1 MKIIKKLL
9 LFLFICLNQILFS
22 QENTIEIEY
31 GITILEE
38 DNLFINNP
46 TLKSLLER
54 SILNAKNEAFTL
66 LLKNSI
72 SKFYHK
78 NILNADKSN
87 YTPPLFVNY
96 SGKVYSIRDS
106 VFRQSSILGENIYV
120 KNKQKENWTIT
131 TETKLIDNS
140 QKHHLMVNY

>member
-54 SILNAKNEAFTL
+54 SILNEK
-66 LLKNSI
+66 K
-72 SKFYHK
+72 
-78 NILNADKSN
+78 
-87 YTPPLFVNY
+87 
-96 SGKVYSIRDS
+96 
-106 VFRQSSILGENIYV
+106 
-120 KNKQKENWTIT
+120 
-131 TETKLIDNS
+131 
-140 QKHHLMVNY
+140 KHLHYY

>member
-22 QENTIEIEY
+22 QENIIEVEY

-54 SILNAKNEAFTL
+54 SILNEK
-66 LLKNSI
+66 K
-72 SKFYHK
+72 
-78 NILNADKSN
+78 
-87 YTPPLFVNY
+87 
-96 SGKVYSIRDS
+96 
-106 VFRQSSILGENIYV
+106 
-120 KNKQKENWTIT
+120 
-131 TETKLIDNS
+131 
-140 QKHHLMVNY
+140 KHLHYY